1 MIDFLNLLCCP
12 QTKANLILH
21 ENYLISVD
29 KTSRKKYRIEN
40 DIPVLL
46 ADESETLDMNSWEQI
61 MEQHSEK
68 LITK

>member
-46 ADESETLDMNSWEQI
+46 ADEAETLDMNSWEQI